1 MRKQEKMK
9 ADSHNHDLMQP
20 AQGQGM
26 TRGLIIG
33 IALNMIIV
41 AAEVVI
47 GLLANS
53 LGLLSDAVHNFT
65 DIAALAIVWFAFAQA
80 KKPPTPVKTFG
91 YHRTGILTAL
101 INSLVMV
108 LVTAW
113 IFYEAYQRFMS
124 PQPVGG
130 ALVMVTAGVALVANL
145 AVVAILRSQ
154 GSRDLNIR
162 SAMLHLLGDAATSAA
177 VVIAGL
183 IIIATGWYP
192 VDPLVSVILGLAIL
206 WGAWKIIEETLEI
219 FLEEA
224 PRAVD
229 VNRVVAE
236 MKAEDGVL
244 DVHDIHVWTIGSEL
258 YALSAH
264 VLVEDIKVS
273 ESNRIMNDLR
283 EMLSQDFGIVHS
295 TLEVESSPCEIGG
308 PYCDINNHAV
318 RVSGS
323 KHRH

>member
-1 MRKQEKMK
+1 MK
-9 ADSHNHDLMQP
+9 KTSHDHGLEHST
-20 AQGQGM
+20 QGQGM
-26 TRGLIIG
+26 TRGLILG
-33 IALNMIIV
+33 IALNLLIV
-41 AAEVVI
+41 VVEVVI
-47 GLLANS
+47 GLMANS

-65 DIAALAIVWFAFAQA
+65 DIAALAIVWFAFTQA
-80 KKPPTPVKTFG
+80 KKPPTAVKTFG

-101 INSLVMV
+101 INALVMV
-108 LVTAW
+108 LVTVW
-113 IFYEAYQRFMS
+113 IFYEAYQRFIN

-130 ALVMVTAGVALVANL
+130 ALVMITAGVALIANL
-145 AVVAILRSQ
+145 AVVAILRSR
-154 GSRDLNIR
+154 GSGDLNIR
-162 SAMLHLLGDAATSAA
+162 SAMLHLLSDAATSAA
-177 VVIAGL
+177 VVVAGL

-192 VDPLVSVILGLAIL
+192 IDPLVSVMLGLAIL

-236 MKAEDGVL
+236 MKGEDGVI
-244 DVHDIHVWTIGSEL
+244 DVHDIHVWTIGSQL

-273 ESNRIMNDLR
+273 ESNKIMNDLR
-283 EMLSQDFGIVHS
+283 EMLSHDFGIVHS
-295 TLEVESSPCEIGG
+295 TLEVESSPCENGG
-308 PYCDINNHAV
+308 PYCDINNHTV